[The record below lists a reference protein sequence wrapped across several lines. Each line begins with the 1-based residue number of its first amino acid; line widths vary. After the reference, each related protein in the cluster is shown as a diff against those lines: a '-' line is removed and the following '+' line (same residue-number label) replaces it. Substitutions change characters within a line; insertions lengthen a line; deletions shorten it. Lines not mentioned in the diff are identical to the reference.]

1 MIRFVKS
8 LQFIF
13 QPDFWHRNYPTS
25 RNYNI
30 TLNRLLDKGVKFTN
44 IDIEKGYA
52 DLGDTLN
59 TLKRIHIASYP
70 YAFCCYTVGVDTKR
84 NIPETTYMP
93 SRLTC
98 KRVKKVLELQGVD
111 V

>member
-1 MIRFVKS
+1 MIKFIKS

-13 QPDFWHRNYPTS
+13 KPDYWYRNYPTS

-30 TLNRLLDKGVKFTN
+30 ALNQLLDKGIKFTN
-44 IDIEKGYA
+44 IDIENGYA
-52 DLGDTLN
+52 DLSHF
-59 TLKRIHIASYP
+59 KRIHIASYP
-70 YAFCCYTVGVDTKR
+70 FAFCCYTVGEDIKR

-98 KRVKKVLELQGVD
+98 KRVKKFLELQGVD